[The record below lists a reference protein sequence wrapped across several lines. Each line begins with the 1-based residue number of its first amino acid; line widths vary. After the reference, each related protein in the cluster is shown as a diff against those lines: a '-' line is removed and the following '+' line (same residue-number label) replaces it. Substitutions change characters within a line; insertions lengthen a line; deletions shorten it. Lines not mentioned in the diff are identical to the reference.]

1 MRIVMASVLA
11 LLVPT
16 GAHAHVSVSPHE
28 SRLGATEKY
37 VVRAPTEG
45 KVATTSVELDVPDGV
60 TVETMAVPMGWKYE
74 VKRQGDRI
82 VGIVWQMEIRPGEYA
97 EFGFVA
103 RNPKDKKQL
112 VWKLRQRFADGTST
126 DWTVG
131 PEGNPRPTALTRLT
145 P

>member
-1 MRIVMASVLA
+1 MRAPYPERIVCLTEETTETLY
-11 LLVPT
+11 LL
-16 GAHAHVSVSPHE
+16 G
-28 SRLGATEKY
+28 
-37 VVRAPTEG
+37 
-45 KVATTSVELDVPDGV
+45 
-60 TVETMAVPMGWKYE
+60 
-74 VKRQGDRI
+74 QGDRI